1 MTIYILLGVIFYL
14 MGISLWLLLYQKN
27 MKVASIEK
35 DNKRII
41 WLDFVKFIAISM
53 MIAVH
58 CTDNVT
64 PTERSEAW
72 YNLWGSFYG
81 SFMRP
86 AIPLFVMVTG
96 ALLLPVKENISTF
109 YTKRLTRL
117 VIPFI
122 VWSVLYNLFPWITG
136 LLGLSPTI
144 INDFFAWAE
153 PDQSFSGALHNI
165 LMIPFNFSMLA
176 VQMWYVYLLIGLY
189 LYMPFFSAWVK
200 QASVKEQKIF
210 LTLWFISL
218 FIPYLREYLT
228 KDLWGTCSWNEFG
241 LLYYFAGF
249 NGYLLLGYYIKN
261 NDINF
266 SWGKLAVIG
275 IPSFIIG
282 YCITFLG
289 FKSITAIP
297 GQPAEL
303 VELFFTYCS
312 PNVLLMTLP
321 IFLVIKKN
329 HFKSV
334 TIRRFAINISTCTLG
349 IWMSHYLFLGP
360 CYMLVEFLP
369 LHTMLKMIVC
379 TILLLSITWGF
390 VYVIRKSGKIGK
402 WIMG

>member
-1 MTIYILLGVIFYL
+1 MDELLID
-14 MGISLWLLLYQKN
+14 KN
-27 MKVASIEK
+27 
-35 DNKRII
+35 DKRIV
-41 WLDFVKFIAISM
+41 WLDFVKFIAIFM

-64 PTERSEAW
+64 PAERSEPW

-96 ALLLPVKENISTF
+96 ALLLPVRQNISAF
-109 YTKRLTRL
+109 YKKRLTRL
-117 VIPFI
+117 VVPFI
-122 VWSVLYNLFPWITG
+122 IWSVLYNLFPWITG
-136 LLGLSPTI
+136 VLGLSPTV

-189 LYMPFFSAWVK
+189 LYMPIFSAWIK
-200 QASVKEQKIF
+200 QASIKEQQVF
-210 LTLWFISL
+210 LFLWFISL

-249 NGYLLLGYYIKN
+249 NGYLLLGYYIVN

-266 SWGKLAVIG
+266 SWSKLAIVG
-275 IPSFIIG
+275 LPTFVVG
-282 YCITFLG
+282 YCITFFG
-289 FKSITAIP
+289 FKSVTAVP

-312 PNVLLMTLP
+312 PNVLMMTLP
-321 IFLVIKKN
+321 VFLVVRKIQ
-329 HFKSV
+329 FSSV
-334 TIRRFAINISTCTLG
+334 IIRRFSVSISTCTFG

-360 CYMLVEFLP
+360 CYMLVESLP
-369 LHTMLKMIVC
+369 LHTMVKMIVC
-379 TILLLSITWGF
+379 TILLLSVTWGF
-390 VYVIRKSGKIGK
+390 VYIVRKSGKIGK

>member
-1 MTIYILLGVIFYL
+1 MTYV
-14 MGISLWLLLYQKN
+14 KN
-27 MKVASIEK
+27 VFFIVATFVSKKYEVASIEK

>member
-1 MTIYILLGVIFYL
+1 
-14 MGISLWLLLYQKN
+14 

-86 AIPLFVMVTG
+86 AIPLFVMVIG

-165 LMIPFNFSMLA
+165 LMIPFSFSMLA

-329 HFKSV
+329 HLKSV

>member
-1 MTIYILLGVIFYL
+1 M
-14 MGISLWLLLYQKN
+14 WLLLYQKN

-122 VWSVLYNLFPWITG
+122 VWSGLYNLFPWITG

>member
-1 MTIYILLGVIFYL
+1 M
-14 MGISLWLLLYQKN
+14 WLLLYQKN

-35 DNKRII
+35 DNKHII

-122 VWSVLYNLFPWITG
+122 AWSVLYNLFPWITG

-165 LMIPFNFSMLA
+165 LMIPFSFSMLA

-329 HFKSV
+329 HLKSV

>member
-1 MTIYILLGVIFYL
+1 M
-14 MGISLWLLLYQKN
+14 WLLLYQKN

-297 GQPAEL
+297 RQPAEL

>member
-1 MTIYILLGVIFYL
+1 M
-14 MGISLWLLLYQKN
+14 WLLLYQKN

-312 PNVLLMTLP
+312 PNVLLMTFP

>member
-1 MTIYILLGVIFYL
+1 M
-14 MGISLWLLLYQKN
+14 WLLLYQKN

-53 MIAVH
+53 VIAVH

-144 INDFFAWAE
+144 INDFFAWTE

>member
-1 MTIYILLGVIFYL
+1 
-14 MGISLWLLLYQKN
+14 

-122 VWSVLYNLFPWITG
+122 AWSVLYNLFPWITG

>member
-1 MTIYILLGVIFYL
+1 
-14 MGISLWLLLYQKN
+14 

-275 IPSFIIG
+275 TPSFIIG

>member
-1 MTIYILLGVIFYL
+1 
-14 MGISLWLLLYQKN
+14 

-96 ALLLPVKENISTF
+96 ALLLPVKEIISTF

>member
-1 MTIYILLGVIFYL
+1 M
-14 MGISLWLLLYQKN
+14 WLLLYQKN

-122 VWSVLYNLFPWITG
+122 AWSVLYNLFPWITG

>member
-1 MTIYILLGVIFYL
+1 MYF
-14 MGISLWLLLYQKN
+14 SLWLLLYQKN

-402 WIMG
+402 MTFDNFDIV

>member
-1 MTIYILLGVIFYL
+1 MDELLID
-14 MGISLWLLLYQKN
+14 KN
-27 MKVASIEK
+27 
-35 DNKRII
+35 DKRIV
-41 WLDFVKFIAISM
+41 WLDFVKFIAIFM

-64 PTERSEAW
+64 PAERSEPW

-96 ALLLPVKENISTF
+96 ALLLPVRQNISAF
-109 YTKRLTRL
+109 YKKRLTRL
-117 VIPFI
+117 VVPFI
-122 VWSVLYNLFPWITG
+122 IWSVLYNLFPWITG
-136 LLGLSPTI
+136 LLGLSPTV

-189 LYMPFFSAWVK
+189 LYMPIFSAWIK
-200 QASVKEQKIF
+200 QASIKEQQVF
-210 LTLWFISL
+210 LFLWFISL

-249 NGYLLLGYYIKN
+249 NGYLLLGYYIVN

-266 SWGKLAVIG
+266 SWSKLAIVG
-275 IPSFIIG
+275 VPTFAVG
-282 YCITFLG
+282 YCITFFG
-289 FKSITAIP
+289 FKSVTAVP

-312 PNVLLMTLP
+312 PNVLMMTLP
-321 IFLVIKKN
+321 VFLVVRKIQ
-329 HFKSV
+329 FSSV
-334 TIRRFAINISTCTLG
+334 IIRRFSVSISTCTFG

-360 CYMLVEFLP
+360 CYMLVESLP
-369 LHTMLKMIVC
+369 LHTMVKMIVC
-379 TILLLSITWGF
+379 TILLLSVTWGF
-390 VYVIRKSGKIGK
+390 VYIVRKSGKIGK

>member
-1 MTIYILLGVIFYL
+1 
-14 MGISLWLLLYQKN
+14 

-321 IFLVIKKN
+321 FFLVIKKN

>member
-1 MTIYILLGVIFYL
+1 MR
-14 MGISLWLLLYQKN
+14 LLLYQKN

>member
-1 MTIYILLGVIFYL
+1 
-14 MGISLWLLLYQKN
+14 

-379 TILLLSITWGF
+379 TILLLSITWRF

>member
-1 MTIYILLGVIFYL
+1 M
-14 MGISLWLLLYQKN
+14 WLLLYQKN

-136 LLGLSPTI
+136 WLGLSPTI

-329 HFKSV
+329 HLKSV

>member
-1 MTIYILLGVIFYL
+1 
-14 MGISLWLLLYQKN
+14 

-41 WLDFVKFIAISM
+41 WLDFVKFITISM

>member
-1 MTIYILLGVIFYL
+1 MDELLID
-14 MGISLWLLLYQKN
+14 KN
-27 MKVASIEK
+27 
-35 DNKRII
+35 DKRIV
-41 WLDFVKFIAISM
+41 WLDFVKFIAIFM

-64 PTERSEAW
+64 PAERSEPW

-96 ALLLPVKENISTF
+96 ALLLPVRQNISAF
-109 YTKRLTRL
+109 YKKRLTRL
-117 VIPFI
+117 VVPFI
-122 VWSVLYNLFPWITG
+122 IWSVLYNLFPWITG
-136 LLGLSPTI
+136 LLGLSPTV

-189 LYMPFFSAWVK
+189 LYMPIFSAWIK
-200 QASVKEQKIF
+200 QASIKEQQVF
-210 LTLWFISL
+210 LFLWFISL

-249 NGYLLLGYYIKN
+249 NGYLLLGYYIVN

-266 SWGKLAVIG
+266 SWSKLAIVG
-275 IPSFIIG
+275 VPTFAVG
-282 YCITFLG
+282 YCITFFG
-289 FKSITAIP
+289 FKSVTAVP
-297 GQPAEL
+297 EQPAEL

-312 PNVLLMTLP
+312 PNVLMMTLP
-321 IFLVIKKN
+321 VFLVVRKIQ
-329 HFKSV
+329 FSSV
-334 TIRRFAINISTCTLG
+334 IIRRFSVSISTCTFG

-360 CYMLVEFLP
+360 CYMLVESLP
-369 LHTMLKMIVC
+369 LHTMVKMIVC
-379 TILLLSITWGF
+379 TILLLSVTWGF
-390 VYVIRKSGKIGK
+390 VYIVRKSGKIGK

>member
-1 MTIYILLGVIFYL
+1 
-14 MGISLWLLLYQKN
+14 
-27 MKVASIEK
+27 MKEPLIEK
-35 DNKRII
+35 DDKRIV
-41 WLDFVKFIAISM
+41 WLDFVKFVAIFM

-64 PTERSEAW
+64 PAERSEPW

-96 ALLLPVKENISTF
+96 ALLLPVRQSISAF

-117 VIPFI
+117 VVPFI
-122 VWSVLYNLFPWITG
+122 IWSVVYNLFPWLTG
-136 LLGLSPTI
+136 VLGLPPTV

-189 LYMPFFSAWVK
+189 LYMPIFSAWVR
-200 QASVKEQKIF
+200 QASIKEQRVF
-210 LTLWFISL
+210 LALWFISL

-249 NGYLLLGYYIKN
+249 NGYLLLGYYMMN
-261 NDINF
+261 NNMNVT
-266 SWGKLAVIG
+266 WGRLAVFG
-275 IPSFIIG
+275 IPSFVIG
-282 YCITFLG
+282 YCVTFWG
-289 FKSITAIP
+289 FKSITAVP
-297 GQPAEL
+297 GQPVEL

-312 PNVLLMTLP
+312 PNVLMMTLP
-321 IFLVIKKN
+321 VFLAIRK
-329 HFKSV
+329 FRFDSLA
-334 TIRRFAINISTCTLG
+334 IRRFSTSISTCTFG

-360 CYMLVEFLP
+360 CYMLVESLP
-369 LHTMLKMIVC
+369 LHTMVKMMVC
-379 TILLLSITWGF
+379 TVLLLSVTWGF
-390 VYVIRKSGKIGK
+390 VYVVRKSGKVGR

>member
-1 MTIYILLGVIFYL
+1 MRTQL
-14 MGISLWLLLYQKN
+14 
-27 MKVASIEK
+27 IEK
-35 DNKRII
+35 EDKRIV
-41 WLDFVKFIAISM
+41 WLDFVKFIAIFM

-64 PTERSEAW
+64 PAERSEPW

-96 ALLLPVKENISTF
+96 ALLLPVKENISAF
-109 YTKRLTRL
+109 YKKRLTRL
-117 VIPFI
+117 IVPFI
-122 VWSVLYNLFPWITG
+122 IWSVLYNLFPWITG
-136 LLGLSPTI
+136 LLGLSLTV

-176 VQMWYVYLLIGLY
+176 VQMWYVYLLIGMY
-189 LYMPFFSAWVK
+189 LYMPIFSAWVR
-200 QASVKEQKIF
+200 QASLKEQKVF
-210 LTLWFISL
+210 LALWFVSL

-249 NGYLLLGYYIKN
+249 NGYLLLGHYIIN
-261 NDINF
+261 NNINL
-266 SWGKLAVIG
+266 SWNKLAVIG
-275 IPSFIIG
+275 IPSFVVG
-282 YCITFLG
+282 YCITFFG
-289 FKSITAIP
+289 FKSITAVP
-297 GQPAEL
+297 GQPVEL

-321 IFLVIKKN
+321 IFLAVRKIK
-329 HFKSV
+329 FESV
-334 TIRRFAINISTCTLG
+334 AVGRFAVSISTCTFG

-360 CYMLVEFLP
+360 CYMLVESLP
-369 LHTMLKMIVC
+369 LHTMVKMIVC
-379 TILLLSITWGF
+379 TILLLSVTWGF
-390 VYVIRKSGKIGK
+390 VYIVRKSGKLGK

>member
-1 MTIYILLGVIFYL
+1 MYF
-14 MGISLWLLLYQKN
+14 SLWLLLYQKN

-122 VWSVLYNLFPWITG
+122 VWSVLFNLFPWITG

>member
-1 MTIYILLGVIFYL
+1 
-14 MGISLWLLLYQKN
+14 

-312 PNVLLMTLP
+312 PNVLIMTLP
-321 IFLVIKKN
+321 FFLVIKKN

>member
-1 MTIYILLGVIFYL
+1 
-14 MGISLWLLLYQKN
+14 

-228 KDLWGTCSWNEFG
+228 KDLWGTCSWNVFG

-369 LHTMLKMIVC
+369 LHTILKMIVC

>member
-1 MTIYILLGVIFYL
+1 
-14 MGISLWLLLYQKN
+14 

-297 GQPAEL
+297 GQPAEP

-369 LHTMLKMIVC
+369 LHTILKMIVC

>member
-1 MTIYILLGVIFYL
+1 MYF
-14 MGISLWLLLYQKN
+14 SLWLLLYQKN

-165 LMIPFNFSMLA
+165 LMIPFKFSMLA

>member
-1 MTIYILLGVIFYL
+1 
-14 MGISLWLLLYQKN
+14 

-402 WIMG
+402 WIKG